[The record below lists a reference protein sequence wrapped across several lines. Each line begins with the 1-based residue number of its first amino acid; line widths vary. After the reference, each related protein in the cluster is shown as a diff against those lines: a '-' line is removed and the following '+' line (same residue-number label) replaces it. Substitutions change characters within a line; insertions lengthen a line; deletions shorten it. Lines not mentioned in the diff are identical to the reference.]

1 MKSWIGCVLG
11 CEFPKLYCFIIFVH
25 LWAVFKN
32 ISETKSLSSAM
43 WILQL
48 YSGIAIFWPELWSL
62 GLSWHI
68 GFHCLTDGDK
78 TCHWFDTR
86 WQPPDKL
93 DHRRLDTR
101 WPPLDKVLTGW
112 LLKPVLLWSC
122 CWWKQRHSGEE
133 DDMAPARRHPTNLSV
148 GTRSQLP
155 GSTPIVAQ
163 TRRVSK
169 HFVAPPTHS
178 S

>member
-48 YSGIAIFWPELWSL
+48 YSGIAIFWPALWSL

-68 GFHCLTDGDK
+68 GCHCLTDGDK

-86 WQPPDKL
+86 WQTRPPKTW
-93 DHRRLDTR
+93 HT
-101 WPPLDKVLTGW
+101 LTTSW
-112 LLKPVLLWSC
+112 QSPDWVAPETCVVVIVLLMKATTFRGGGW
-122 CWWKQRHSGEE
+122 HG
-133 DDMAPARRHPTNLSV
+133 A
-148 GTRSQLP
+148 
-155 GSTPIVAQ
+155 STPAPNQ
-163 TRRVSK
+163 SVSGD
-169 HFVAPPTHS
+169 
-178 S
+178 